1 MIISWERIQVE
12 FLGWK
17 FCRHPT
23 GIQTLLPLTHVY
35 TPLVTWGL
43 YLDSCTLRQ
52 LLTTKASLRTTLR
65 IQAKW
70 LDTQQTYCL
79 PVVIEVVLL
88 GDVRWTTVL
97 ATSEPLWPGPNR
109 IQGWRWALDW
119 ISWASPHRTRLPLTL
134 PSLGVS
140 PGKSAIAAYL
150 YDLLLPTNYQQ
161 LKPRNF
167 GHLVSTF
174 LYCLRRSQSALYFKG
189 RLRFSFLSIWYS
201 PQLCFWWSLSISK
214 RYLFALARVIGRRA
228 TSYPRISS
236 AASKSIRIALA

>member
-12 FLGWK
+12 FLGRK

-88 GDVRWTTVL
+88 GDIGWTTVL

-109 IQGWRWALDW
+109 WWALC
-119 ISWASPHRTRLPLTL
+119 
-134 PSLGVS
+134 SL
-140 PGKSAIAAYL
+140 
-150 YDLLLPTNYQQ
+150 
-161 LKPRNF
+161 
-167 GHLVSTF
+167 
-174 LYCLRRSQSALYFKG
+174 ALYF
-189 RLRFSFLSIWYS
+189 RIFLVPMPYSSRCLYSIFLRAHYSASNVLISFN
-201 PQLCFWWSLSISK
+201 
-214 RYLFALARVIGRRA
+214 FALF
-228 TSYPRISS
+228 
-236 AASKSIRIALA
+236 